1 MTVITNAKESKLQLK
16 FSMGLDSNG
25 KEIIKTKTLT
35 GIKTQATDQ
44 DVMDVATAL
53 VSLQSNPVAD
63 IVRVD
68 ADELVNA

>member
-1 MTVITNAKESKLQLK
+1 MAVISNAKESKVQLK
-16 FSMGLDSNG
+16 FSIGLDNNG

-44 DVMDVATAL
+44 DVMDVMQTLA
-53 VSLQSNPVAD
+53 SLQSNNVSA

-68 ADELVNA
+68 SDQLVNL